1 MKHVWWVI
9 VQESVK
15 VKVKVGKLVC
25 KTDLTAFLALT
36 DKHVF
41 IFTS

>member
-15 VKVKVGKLVC
+15 VKVGKLVC
-25 KTDLTAFLALT
+25 KNDLTAFLALT